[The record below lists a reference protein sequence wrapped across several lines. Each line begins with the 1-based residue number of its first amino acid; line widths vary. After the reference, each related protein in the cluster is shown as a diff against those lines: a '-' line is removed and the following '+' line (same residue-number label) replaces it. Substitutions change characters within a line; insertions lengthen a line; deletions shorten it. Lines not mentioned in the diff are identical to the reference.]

1 MCLHLPNVCK
11 HNIFWPNQTRATS
24 YLKVPFITN
33 EDIILTGLLSCAS
46 VMKRTCDH
54 KSELLLDG
62 PFSLISIGKG
72 TKHLAEVQTGL
83 EALSVSQIQRTLQA
97 LGFVLYFLWGLLHA
111 WDLRRQTFD
120 LYRAF
125 QWPCCISLSSHCVF
139 SGGKGVSPHPSQC
152 FLTFGLECPIYTQ
165 KPVHV

>member
-24 YLKVPFITN
+24 YLKVLFVTD

-72 TKHLAEVQTGL
+72 TKHLVEVQTGL

-125 QWPCCISLSSHCVF
+125 QWPCCISLSSPLCVF
-139 SGGKGVSPHPSQC
+139 RGQRCVPSP
-152 FLTFGLECPIYTQ
+152 
-165 KPVHV
+165 